1 MLGDGDNRKET
12 YRMEVLTSSVYY
24 PENRVKTGEY
34 IRSRTGITE
43 RVVASPDETHF
54 FMASK
59 TLEDLLSKSSVN
71 RKDVAVIVARNTG
84 ITGHIPCVA
93 SKRHKEISSKNAE
106 PAMDILYDG
115 QHSSLLSGL
124 RATFGADE
132 GGYVEHDAKSY
143 WEQSSEPSIA
153 FEDRLCGVVHFDV
166 GALASELS
174 KEYGLNEKYSFDVVT
189 GCASLNAA
197 LQLACGFNKIEQRYF
212 AVIGVDRMNDLV
224 DYSDKSTNDLFGDLA
239 SGFLLKPSYNGF
251 LAHRLNTEIDV
262 ENSIWAEKN
271 NGKEIF
277 KMKGLCVYKWAVPAV
292 ISMINEAL
300 EVKRKYESWRI
311 EELVKTKTEEP
322 RGRFFVGCHQANP
335 RMIEEIAQKASPEV
349 YGFALCGDVTG
360 NGSTASIGQSF
371 HNLRT
376 QSFYKSKN
384 ILRLSGE
391 GDKVKLEPYDYVL
404 VVGFGAGLTRG
415 WNLLR
420 ILP

>member
-1 MLGDGDNRKET
+1 MLGEGKKET

-24 PENRVKTGEY
+24 PEKRVKTGEY
-34 IRSRTGITE
+34 IRTRTGITE
-43 RVVASPDETHF
+43 RIVASPNETHF

-59 TLEDLLSKSSVN
+59 TLEDMLSKTNVN
-71 RKDVAVIVARNTG
+71 PKDISVIVARNTG

-93 SKRHKEISSKNAE
+93 SKRHKIISSEKRE

-115 QHSSLLSGL
+115 QNSSLLAGL

-132 GGYVEHDAKSY
+132 GGYIEHDAKGI
-143 WEQSSEPSIA
+143 WEHSIDPVIP

-166 GALASELS
+166 NSLASPLS
-174 KEYGLNEKYSFDVVT
+174 KEFGLNEKYSFDVVT
-189 GCASLNAA
+189 GCASLNAG
-197 LQLACGFNKIEQRYF
+197 LQLACGFNKVEQKYF

-224 DYSDKSTNDLFGDLA
+224 DQSDKSTNDLFGDLA

-251 LAHRLNTEIDV
+251 LAHRLNTEIDK
-262 ENSIWAEKN
+262 ENSIRAEFKD
-271 NGKEIF
+271 GKEVF
-277 KMKGLCVYKWAVPAV
+277 AMKGLCVYKWAIPAV
-292 ISMINEAL
+292 TSMISEAL
-300 EVKRKYESWRI
+300 DFKKRYESWRVS
-311 EELVKTKTEEP
+311 EFSKTKMVEP
-322 RGRFFVGCHQANP
+322 KGRFFVGCHQANP
-335 RMIEEIAQKASPEV
+335 RMIEEIAEKASLEV
-349 YGFALCGDVTG
+349 YGFALCGDTTG

-376 QSFYKSKN
+376 QTFYKKGN

-391 GDKVKLEPYDYVL
+391 GEKIRLEPYDYVL
-404 VVGFGAGLTRG
+404 VTGFGAGLTLG